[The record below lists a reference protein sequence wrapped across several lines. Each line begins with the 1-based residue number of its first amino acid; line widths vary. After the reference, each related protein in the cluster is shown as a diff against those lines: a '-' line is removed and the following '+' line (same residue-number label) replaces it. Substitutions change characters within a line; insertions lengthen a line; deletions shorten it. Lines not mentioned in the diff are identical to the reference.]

1 MPGGTNASAP
11 SVGAFPALRSAGH
24 EPSSSP
30 AMTSRGAARPNGQ
43 SQASKICQFKLV
55 LLGESAVG
63 KSSLVLRFVKG
74 QFHEYQESTIGA
86 AFLTQ
91 SVCLDDT
98 TVKFEIWDTAGQ
110 ERYHSL
116 APMYYRGAQAAIVV
130 YDITNQET
138 FARAK
143 TWVKELQ
150 RQASPSIVIALAG
163 NKADLASKR
172 MVEYE
177 EAQAYADDNSLL
189 FMETSAKTAMNVND
203 LFLAIGE
210 AAGWG
215 VTLQGGGL
223 RAALFPPWGSTGSSA
238 VLQVAVCQLGLP
250 VGAHLSGTA
259 ARKSHAAAS
268 LPSPA
273 KKLPKSEPQSTSGAA
288 GRSRGVDL
296 HEQTQQNKSQCCSN

>member
-1 MPGGTNASAP
+1 
-11 SVGAFPALRSAGH
+11 
-24 EPSSSP
+24 
-30 AMTSRGAARPNGQ
+30 MTSRGGAARPNGQ

-177 EAQAYADDNSLL
+177 VSAGLPEPPPRPHAGPQPLTRGLLQEAQAYADDNSLL

-210 AAGWG
+210 
-215 VTLQGGGL
+215 
-223 RAALFPPWGSTGSSA
+223 
-238 VLQVAVCQLGLP
+238 
-250 VGAHLSGTA
+250 
-259 ARKSHAAAS
+259 
-268 LPSPA
+268 
-273 KKLPKSEPQSTSGAA
+273 
-288 GRSRGVDL
+288 
-296 HEQTQQNKSQCCSN
+296 